1 MKQRLQLINS
11 YLTLQQNILIP
22 KAMKTIF
29 YTPKEI
35 IERNPILSRAKW
47 TAQSIGYL
55 FKLQLV
61 RGQKTSRV
69 NLIDENDVMKL
80 FYFSFPEYLH

>member
-1 MKQRLQLINS
+1 
-11 YLTLQQNILIP
+11 
-22 KAMKTIF
+22 MKTIF

-35 IERNPILSRAKW
+35 IERNPILSRVQW

-61 RGQKTSRV
+61 RGKKTSRV
-69 NLIDENDVMKL
+69 NLIDETDVMKL
-80 FYFSFPEYLH
+80 FYFTFPEYLH

>member
-1 MKQRLQLINS
+1 
-11 YLTLQQNILIP
+11 
-22 KAMKTIF
+22 MKTIL
-29 YTPKEI
+29 YTPAEI
-35 IERNPILSRAKW
+35 IIRNPVLKRAKW

-61 RGQKTSRV
+61 RGEKRSRF